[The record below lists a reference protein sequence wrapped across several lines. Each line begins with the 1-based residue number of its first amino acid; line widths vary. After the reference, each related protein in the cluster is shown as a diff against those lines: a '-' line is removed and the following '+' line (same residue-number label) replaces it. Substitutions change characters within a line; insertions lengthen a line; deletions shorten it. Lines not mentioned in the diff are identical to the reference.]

1 MGDKEGFE
9 NLRASSSESTF
20 EIDVAEAA
28 EIKHGRVAMMAAL
41 GAAKLGMFDGAGD
54 WL

>member
-9 NLRASSSESTF
+9 NLRASSSVCFYKLRSDQT
-20 EIDVAEAA
+20 EAA

-41 GAAKLGMFDGAGD
+41 GGAKLGMFQ
-54 WL
+54 